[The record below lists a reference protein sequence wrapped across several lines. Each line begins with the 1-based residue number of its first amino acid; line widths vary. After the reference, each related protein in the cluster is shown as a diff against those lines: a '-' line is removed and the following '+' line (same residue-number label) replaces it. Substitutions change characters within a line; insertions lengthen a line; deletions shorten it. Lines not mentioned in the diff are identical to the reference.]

1 MRLTTLMRIIGTG
14 WAMVVVLAAVA
25 VGQQDARTPGS
36 QGRPAVPPAELPSAG
51 AMGQPSNRPLPACTK
66 TITFAVAEGGQP
78 VPAIPKYAAKWI
90 GKSRHVEGY
99 PDMCLS
105 QMPSSKTANY
115 IVIFSSSE
123 SSFDG
128 LTPTAHTYS
137 STSPLSADAAGVS
150 SYGGMWNY
158 SYSGTLPKTATSSLD
173 LAHID
178 SSKKELVLRAYDQQG
193 NQVSHYNVESDHN
206 REKVLEQV
214 LTDIHRNV
222 EKPNQRR
229 IAAPFSVYYVNCDV
243 DSPGPASLTASAG
256 PPAAT
261 SDVKP
266 TAAPP
271 QQPTPQATLDL
282 VSNPPGADIYLD
294 DKYIGKTPFA
304 ATVAPGEHVVI
315 MRKADYGTWGRKLQ
329 LVAGP
334 RRVTAYLEQKFLTL
348 PFSQPQTSQK
358 SVQPRVV
365 QPQSQQ
371 SGGAQSQPSVAGAT
385 VAKRDLG
392 ATQSK

>member
-1 MRLTTLMRIIGTG
+1 MRHKSLITEHSQSGQGSMRML
-14 WAMVVVLAAVA
+14 WVWAVA
-25 VGQQDARTPGS
+25 LLGCAMAVAQTPA
-36 QGRPAVPPAELPSAG
+36 PAPAT
-51 AMGQPSNRPLPACTK
+51 CTK
-66 TITFAVAEGGQP
+66 TITFAGAENGQP

-206 REKVLEQV
+206 R
-214 LTDIHRNV
+214 
-222 EKPNQRR
+222 
-229 IAAPFSVYYVNCDV
+229 
-243 DSPGPASLTASAG
+243 
-256 PPAAT
+256 
-261 SDVKP
+261 
-266 TAAPP
+266 
-271 QQPTPQATLDL
+271 
-282 VSNPPGADIYLD
+282 
-294 DKYIGKTPFA
+294 
-304 ATVAPGEHVVI
+304 
-315 MRKADYGTWGRKLQ
+315 
-329 LVAGP
+329 
-334 RRVTAYLEQKFLTL
+334 
-348 PFSQPQTSQK
+348 
-358 SVQPRVV
+358 
-365 QPQSQQ
+365 
-371 SGGAQSQPSVAGAT
+371 
-385 VAKRDLG
+385 
-392 ATQSK
+392 

>member
-1 MRLTTLMRIIGTG
+1 
-14 WAMVVVLAAVA
+14 MVVVLAAVA

-243 DSPGPASLTASAG
+243 DSTNPQLVTASAEHPAV
-256 PPAAT
+256 PPDT
-261 SDVKP
+261 KP
-266 TAAPP
+266 TPSPAPP
-271 QQPTPQATLDL
+271 PTQATLEL
-282 VSNPPGADIYLD
+282 LSNPLGADIYLD
-294 DKYIGKTPFA
+294 DKYVGKSPSSV
-304 ATVAPGEHVVI
+304 TVAPGEHNVI
-315 MRKADYGTWGRKLQ
+315 MRKTDYGTWGRKLQ
-329 LVAGP
+329 VVAGP
-334 RRVTAYLEQKFLTL
+334 RRVNAYLEQKFLTL
-348 PFSQPQTSQK
+348 PSSQPQTAQRPT
-358 SVQPRVV
+358 QPRVTQPQASRPQAV
-365 QPQSQQ
+365 QPKA
-371 SGGAQSQPSVAGAT
+371 GVAG
-385 VAKRDLG
+385 
-392 ATQSK
+392 Q